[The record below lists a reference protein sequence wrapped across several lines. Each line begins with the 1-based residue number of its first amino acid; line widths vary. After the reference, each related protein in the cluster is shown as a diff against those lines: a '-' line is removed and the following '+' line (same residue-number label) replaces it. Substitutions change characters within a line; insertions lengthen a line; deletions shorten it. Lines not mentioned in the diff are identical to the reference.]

1 MTRTDGQHIDGKY
14 EVVSE
19 LGRAGAETLYAVV
32 PDALAPDGVTAQAAQ
47 DGWRLGWFEA
57 TTPAARATFHA
68 YRQALRD
75 LDPAGLADVVTR
87 PGAYYTLWKPLAGTP
102 LADFLALPSRDAESA
117 RALREL
123 IARLAA
129 HGYPAEA
136 AELVF
141 VDGEP
146 QLARLAPLA
155 TTPEDADARNAAL
168 LTRLGSGRLRRRRRR
183 VSFGLFVLSVLPGLG
198 LLAWAGSM
206 GVDAAKVYLN
216 PAVTDVPDVGG
227 QRTQAAAAAMSAA
240 GYRVAFVDGENPGQ
254 DLGTVISQNPPA
266 GASLHAGRLVT
277 LTVNNPPPLT
287 VPRLAELNVAQVRSA
302 LSENRLKLGKVT
314 TIQGGDTNTPKGRVI
329 AQLPEAGA
337 TAQRGQTVTLLVSG
351 GTAAQQTWLPPLAGL
366 SFEQARDMARK
377 AGLVVNRVQTQDS
390 DAPENTVLAQSPKP
404 YEKVDVGSPVTL
416 TLARTPRSGPSRPV
430 DSLPLAPPPPPPP
443 APAPVQPAPDTGT
456 GTNTGGTSSD
466 LGSQGASDAQP
477 VTPENIPATPPD
489 TTGASAAGTSEAA
502 ASEASTPQPPTPQ
515 PRTVQLRYTFPA
527 DLPSGTVEVVVRD
540 LDGERVVVG
549 QQSGAGLA
557 GSVAEGPV
565 QVRGDA
571 TFVVRVNGQDYA
583 SFNP

>member
-1 MTRTDGQHIDGKY
+1 MTRTEGQHIDGKY
-14 EVVSE
+14 EVVAE
-19 LGRAGAETLYAVV
+19 LGREGPETLYAVA
-32 PDALAPDGVTAQAAQ
+32 PDALAPDGVTAQASE

-57 TTPAARATFHA
+57 TTPASRATFHT

-75 LDPAGLADVVTR
+75 LDPLGLADVVTR
-87 PGAYYTLWKPLAGTP
+87 PGAYYTVWRPLAGTP
-102 LADFLALPSRDAESA
+102 LADFLSLPTRDAESA
-117 RALREL
+117 QALRDL

-129 HGYPAEA
+129 HGYA
-136 AELVF
+136 AEDAEIVL

-146 QLARLAPLA
+146 ELARLAPLA
-155 TTPEDADARNAAL
+155 RTPEEADARNAPL
-168 LTRLGSGRLRRRRRR
+168 LARLGSGRLRRRRRR
-183 VSFGLFVLSVLPGLG
+183 VSFGLFLLSIIPGLG
-198 LLAWAGSM
+198 LLTGAGYI
-206 GVDAAKVYLN
+206 GVEAAKVYLN
-216 PAVTDVPDVGG
+216 PVVTDVPDVSGK
-227 QRTQAAAAAMSAA
+227 RAKAAATLMSDQ
-240 GYRVAFVDGENPGQ
+240 GYRVAFVDGENPNQ

-266 GASLHAGRLVT
+266 GSSLHAGRLVT

-287 VPRLAELNVAQVRSA
+287 VPKLAELNLDQVRAA
-302 LSENRLKLGKVT
+302 LAENRLKLGKVT
-314 TIQGGDTNTPKGRVI
+314 VIQGSETGTPKGRVI

-337 TAQRGQTVTLLVSG
+337 TAQRGQSVTLLVSG

-443 APAPVQPAPDTGT
+443 APAPTQPPADANTATLPDSTTGQ
-456 GTNTGGTSSD
+456 D
-466 LGSQGASDAQP
+466 AGA
-477 VTPENIPATPPD
+477 VTPDSIPATPPD
-489 TTGASAAGTSEAA
+489 SQTAGTSDAA
-502 ASEASTPQPPTPQ
+502 PES
-515 PRTVQLRYTFPA
+515 RTVQLRYTFPL
-527 DLPSGTVEVVVRD
+527 DLPAGTVEIVVRD
-540 LDGERVVVG
+540 LDGERAVVG
-549 QQSGAGLA
+549 QQSSTALA

-565 QVRGDA
+565 TVRGDA

-583 SFNP
+583 TFNP